1 MEFTSN
7 TKMLQEII
15 KYLDFTSQLHDLL
28 GLIQSYKQKLNS
40 EQDNFFPL
48 LYHCIEVDFPLLIDI
63 AGNAANFLL
72 VEPDLGQQLFQQVID
87 LAIKTEDPRLSQMVN
102 QIQLTLRISL
112 PLMPSILSFDS
123 QSSFANKSG
132 LSVIKGIVMA
142 RTIISKYCKSAVFRC
157 PTEGCCGHKGHR
169 VFDSHSAA
177 SICSYCGCTNE
188 EFLRAR
194 INGDQ
199 ALAVFVN
206 PSGFQQNN
214 FLRHQGITVSFKDE
228 LTRDLE
234 LGVCYNVVVSF
245 KPHHMVAWGIERTIS
260 EHQWRFTNGLPTVAI
275 PLAILQHLQKT
286 DLDSPWNLTATL
298 SSQLASHIYPL
309 NSFFQLK
316 IGLLLSLASQDLD
329 KMPVHLLAVGP
340 DCCQLLQSVSQLSR
354 RHVGVTSPTLSGAM
368 GGSMG
373 AVWMEAGPLLLAS
386 GGVCYIGDW
395 AKFGSGRSSVASQI
409 VTAIESGQVDLVDS
423 SNTVLGSPASLPLRA
438 AVWTFWSGDKATSAA
453 QTQLRTLI
461 EIFGMPFIGDG
472 SGDIEAVA
480 QHLLLEAMQSDVK
493 PPSCMISPEDLK
505 QYLDIVC
512 SFKVQLTPE
521 ASKLLRNY
529 FVASRRE
536 RPDCLPLTAIKTMTS
551 LAEAHARLCLR
562 THVISEDV
570 ILVICLYEE
579 AITALYGPSL
589 MSPPPTV
596 FASLSAENGT
606 CIGQQVDLKLK
617 NFSMWLQQ
625 YIKSLLSESSVNLS
639 VCEE

>member
-214 FLRHQGITVSFKDE
+214 FLRHQGITVSFK
-228 LTRDLE
+228 
-234 LGVCYNVVVSF
+234 G
-245 KPHHMVAWGIERTIS
+245 
-260 EHQWRFTNGLPTVAI
+260 
-275 PLAILQHLQKT
+275 
-286 DLDSPWNLTATL
+286 
-298 SSQLASHIYPL
+298 
-309 NSFFQLK
+309 
-316 IGLLLSLASQDLD
+316 
-329 KMPVHLLAVGP
+329 
-340 DCCQLLQSVSQLSR
+340 SVL
-354 RHVGVTSPTLSGAM
+354 
-368 GGSMG
+368 
-373 AVWMEAGPLLLAS
+373 W
-386 GGVCYIGDW
+386 
-395 AKFGSGRSSVASQI
+395 
-409 VTAIESGQVDLVDS
+409 
-423 SNTVLGSPASLPLRA
+423 
-438 AVWTFWSGDKATSAA
+438 A
-453 QTQLRTLI
+453 QT
-461 EIFGMPFIGDG
+461 
-472 SGDIEAVA
+472 
-480 QHLLLEAMQSDVK
+480 
-493 PPSCMISPEDLK
+493 PPL
-505 QYLDIVC
+505 
-512 SFKVQLTPE
+512 
-521 ASKLLRNY
+521 
-529 FVASRRE
+529 
-536 RPDCLPLTAIKTMTS
+536 
-551 LAEAHARLCLR
+551 
-562 THVISEDV
+562 
-570 ILVICLYEE
+570 
-579 AITALYGPSL
+579 
-589 MSPPPTV
+589 
-596 FASLSAENGT
+596 
-606 CIGQQVDLKLK
+606 
-617 NFSMWLQQ
+617 
-625 YIKSLLSESSVNLS
+625 
-639 VCEE
+639 